1 MTEAEL
7 PKKTK
12 GRSRF
17 RAILLPAL
25 GYSFWWTYLYSN
37 GINGPSW
44 LPVMN
49 IDPGLT
55 DLCRFFTYCSFAC
68 VIAIIWAAQNR
79 LGSLVSRKRLIFEC
93 SAVASLAFLSFS
105 LGAFRVFPSWSLLV
119 SASIIGAS
127 TAIPIV
133 AYWER
138 IVGLGTQLACI
149 MMSLALIAGSLLY
162 LVVAG
167 IGMAAPLVATGLCA
181 LCPILPLAL
190 QLRDE
195 RGSNENEADDPTSE
209 QLRKYPYILLFA
221 LFVYGIAFGLI
232 LAMNRENGPYSF
244 WTLTANAVSVG
255 IVAVFIFLVG
265 MKRQEN
271 EFSIAR
277 IYRLILPLIGTGFIL
292 FPLFGSQTLSLS
304 SGIVI
309 AGYAC
314 SRIFSATIFA
324 SIVQR
329 LRITPLVSATMACF
343 TDAGG
348 VAIGSF
354 LGWFL
359 MFASGM
365 GMQTG
370 TLQNIALIICG
381 FLTLLTTLFL
391 TDSGVSSIWGFCI
404 DVKKS
409 SSNDPVGHSLESNVS
424 SKATE
429 YHLTP
434 RENEVFMLM
443 VQGKSAQAIAEDLVI
458 SKATVL
464 THIKNI
470 YAKAD
475 VHSRAELI
483 SQVYGTG
490 YPISKDSEPSSS

>member
-7 PKKTK
+7 SKRAE
-12 GRSRF
+12 GLSRL

-25 GYSFWWTYLYSN
+25 GYALWWTYLYSN

-44 LPVMN
+44 LPALN
-49 IDPGLT
+49 DDPGLT
-55 DLCRFFTYCSFAC
+55 HLCRFFTYLSFAFF
-68 VIAIIWAAQNR
+68 IAIIWAARNR
-79 LGSLVSRKRLIFEC
+79 LGSLASRKRLVFEC

-105 LGAFRVFPSWSLLV
+105 LGAFQVFPSWSLPV
-119 SASIIGAS
+119 SASVIGAS

-149 MMSLALIAGSLLY
+149 MMSLALIVGSLFY
-162 LVVAG
+162 LAVAG

-181 LCPILPLAL
+181 LCPVLPLAL
-190 QLRDE
+190 QLKDNC
-195 RGSNENEADDPTSE
+195 GAVEARAEDAASE
-209 QLRKYPYILLFA
+209 QLQRYPYVLLFA
-221 LFVYGIAFGLI
+221 LLVYGIAFGLI
-232 LAMNRENGPYSF
+232 LAMNKEGGPYSF

-255 IVAVFIFLVG
+255 IVAAFIFLAG
-265 MKRQEN
+265 MKRQED

-304 SGIVI
+304 SAIVI

-329 LRITPLVSATMACF
+329 LRITPLASATMACF

-365 GMQTG
+365 DMQAG
-370 TLQNIALIICG
+370 TLQNIALVICG

-404 DVKKS
+404 EPKQSPPDDS
-409 SSNDPVGHSLESNVS
+409 IGYSLESNAS
-424 SKATE
+424 SKASE
-429 YHLTP
+429 YRLTP

-483 SQVYGTG
+483 SQVYGAAHPAAKG
-490 YPISKDSEPSSS
+490 PDRPSS